1 MIIDAHLHVWN
12 PTRAPYPWLTDAL
25 HPIDRT
31 LLLDDI
37 AGALDSAGADRVVL
51 VQAADNA
58 ADTEVMRAE
67 AAKHPARVA
76 GIVAWLPLDDPAA
89 VEAALPDFAADPLI
103 VGIRNLI
110 HDREPGWLAGEQQ
123 DASLTLL
130 EEAGL
135 TLDFVTASPDALA
148 EIPSLLERHPELR
161 IVIDHLGKPPIGG
174 TPEQRTTWRRL
185 LTTAAANPLVHAK
198 LSGLYPAVG
207 DMRTWS
213 VDDVRPFVDDAAEIF
228 GAARLLY
235 GSDWP
240 IADLAGGHRRVH
252 EALLEIL
259 GGWSPAERA
268 AVLSASATSFYGL
281 APAPA
286 DEAHDDTPGDTTAS
300 PTSERTT
307 A

>member
-1 MIIDAHLHVWN
+1 MIIDAHLHVWD
-12 PTRAPYPWLTDAL
+12 PSRAPYPWLTDAL

-37 AGALDSAGADRVVL
+37 AGELEGAGVDRVVL

-67 AAKHPARVA
+67 AARHPDRVA

-89 VEAALPDFAADPLI
+89 LEAALPDVAADPII

-110 HDREPGWLAGEQQ
+110 HDREPGWLAGDRQ
-123 DASLTLL
+123 DASLALL

-135 TLDFVTASPDALA
+135 SLDFVTASPDALA
-148 EIPSLLERHPELR
+148 EIPALLERHPGLR
-161 IVIDHLGKPPIGG
+161 VVIDHLGKPPIGG
-174 TPEQRTTWRRL
+174 APEERSAWRHL
-185 LTTAAANPLVHAK
+185 LATAAANPLVHAK

-207 DMRTWS
+207 DMRTWN
-213 VDDVRPFVDDAAEIF
+213 VDDIRPFVDDAAAIF
-228 GAARLLY
+228 GADRLLY

-240 IADLAGGHRRVH
+240 IAELAGGHRRVH

-259 GGWSPAERA
+259 DGWSPAERA
-268 AVLSASATSFYGL
+268 AVLSASATAFYGL

-286 DEAHDDTPGDTTAS
+286 GGAPDDTDDTPDDL